1 MKILHCLSTREFAG
15 TERHVAELTAFQAR
29 SHDVTLLLESQT
41 ADFRTGGDIAHHIAS
56 AVRIVRAD
64 WRGYLGCLA
73 RLMYGGSF
81 DVVHTHLG
89 QASIRAGA
97 LKKAGLTGKTP
108 VVGTL
113 HNAYRGRSYGG
124 HDGLICIA
132 RWQQADLPT
141 QWAERHALIS
151 NWTIP
156 SRLDAQQRAVLRS
169 TFRQKHDIPQY
180 AFVICTMGRLV
191 PEKRFDLLLR
201 AWKQAALPVDTYL
214 VLIGD
219 GPQRSCLELGYV
231 VQDRIIFA
239 GYSTDAP
246 AVFAAFDGF
255 VLPSSREP
263 FGLVLL
269 EAMAAGLPVCATAA
283 GGALDILGHDPA
295 CLVQPDDVD
304 ALSAGLRRLRR
315 QSAQVWDLSSYDL
328 AEQARKTE
336 QFYHRFL

>member
-41 ADFRTGGDIAHHIAS
+41 ADFRTGGDIAHHLAP

-73 RLMYGGSF
+73 RLVWCGSF

-89 QASIRAGA
+89 QASIRAGV
-97 LKKAGLTGKTP
+97 LKKAGIVGKTP
-108 VVGTL
+108 LIGTL
-113 HNAYRGRSYGG
+113 HNAYHGRSYGA

-132 RWQQADLPT
+132 QWQQDSLPT
-141 QWAERHALIS
+141 RWIGRNAVIS

-156 SRLDAQQRAVLRS
+156 PRLDAAQRAVLRN
-169 TFRQKHDIPQY
+169 TFRNVHHIPQD

-191 PEKRFDLLLR
+191 PEKRFDLLLQ
-201 AWKQAALPVDTYL
+201 AWKQAGLSADTWL

-219 GPQRSCLELGYV
+219 GPERSCLEQGHLA
-231 VQDRIIFA
+231 QDRVIFA
-239 GYSTDAP
+239 GYRTDAP

-283 GGALDILGHDPA
+283 GGALDILGNDPA
-295 CLVQPDDVD
+295 CLVQPDDVE
-304 ALSAGLRRLRR
+304 ALSIGLRRLRQ
-315 QSAQVWDLSSYDL
+315 QSAQVWDLSAYGL
-328 AEQARKTE
+328 ANQARKTE
-336 QFYHRFL
+336 QFYKLFL